1 MTDMTEQYLIFTWE
15 HAMLPVKMR
24 LLDGQDISIIHRGYR
39 NTDAGPDF
47 FNAKVQI
54 GKTIWA
60 GNVEIHVYSSDWLK
74 HNHQND
80 KLYDN
85 VILHVVYKN
94 DLPALH
100 PILNIPT
107 LEIKNYIDIK
117 KFYKYQQYIT
127 GKQKILCENFLKEEK
142 ISFVNHWLENIF
154 SKRLQRREQII
165 RQLLKST
172 LMNIEETY
180 YQWLAWT
187 FGFKL
192 NNEAFLL
199 LSRRLPLKILLLYCD
214 DLLNIEALLFGQAG
228 LLSTN
233 CDDSYLLELRN
244 RFSFLKHKHSLEPIS
259 SGVWKF
265 MRTRPS
271 NYPSLRLAQL
281 AALIPS
287 IQEFLQN
294 VIQKRI
300 ISLEALRKSLN
311 VRVSHYWQ
319 YHYHFGMKMPR
330 KTRGMLSINTQN
342 HIIINTIIPFLYVY
356 ACLQNDI
363 DLQHQLYLL
372 MKKIPAEK
380 NSIIRLWNKAGIVPQ
395 NALES
400 QALIEQY
407 QQFCYRK
414 KCLECNV
421 GATIIVDL

>member
-1 MTDMTEQYLIFTWE
+1 MTEQYLIFSWQ
-15 HAMLPVKMR
+15 HAILPAKMN
-24 LLDGQDISIIHRGYR
+24 LLDGQDISIIHRGSR

-47 FNAKVQI
+47 FQAKIRI
-54 GKTIWA
+54 GNTIWV
-60 GNVEIHVYSSDWLK
+60 GNVEIHVHTSDWLK

-80 KLYDN
+80 KSYDN

-100 PILNIPT
+100 PLLNIPT
-107 LEIKNYIDIK
+107 LEMKNYIDVK
-117 KFYKYQQYIT
+117 NFNKYQQYILE
-127 GKQKILCENFLKEEK
+127 KQKILCENFLRQEK
-142 ISFVNHWLENIF
+142 ISSIDYWLENIF
-154 SKRLQRREQII
+154 SQRLQRREQII
-165 RQLLKST
+165 RQLLGST

-192 NNEAFLL
+192 NNDAFLL
-199 LSRRLPLKILLLYCD
+199 LSRHLPLKILLLYSD

-228 LLSTN
+228 LLSN
-233 CDDSYLLELRN
+233 NFDDFYFFELRN

-259 SGVWKF
+259 SGVWRF
-265 MRTRPS
+265 MRTRPY

-281 AALIPS
+281 ATLIPPM
-287 IQEFLQN
+287 QEFLQN
-294 VIQKRI
+294 VIQKRN
-300 ISLEALRKSLN
+300 ISLEALRKALN
-311 VRVSHYWQ
+311 VKVSHYWQ

-330 KTRGMLSINTQN
+330 KTRGMLTANTQN
-342 HIIINTIIPFLYVY
+342 HIIINTIVPFLHMY
-356 ACLQNDI
+356 AYLQNDI

-380 NSIIRLWNKAGIVPQ
+380 NSIVKLWEKAGIVPQ

-400 QALIEQY
+400 QALLEQY
-407 QQFCYRK
+407 EHFCSRK
-414 KCLECNV
+414 KCLECNI